1 MSRTASLYKCRLVPY
16 TGTWIRRNLEDFVKQ
31 RFAALLALLLA
42 VFLLVPAFAG
52 ETPAYFEGI
61 TTSWPFAGFPERDE
75 EGYLVPGA
83 VELDEFIHSDFE
95 NGVWVY
101 LSPSL
106 QAVVYRCEAK
116 LETGAVRWYEG
127 EVKSRKDVVRVFSD
141 NPARPR
147 VGYNY
152 PQLIARAH
160 KVVLALNGD
169 YFTFRTGSKIPN
181 GVIIR
186 DGAIVNSRTSHGKQ
200 VMQPPLDELALYA
213 DGRFEL
219 RYPREITAQDYLDR
233 GALDVVAFGPILIRD
248 GVMDDRIEKKFRGLE
263 PRSAIGMVKPG
274 HYIFMNVE
282 GRIKASAGATCLFL
296 AERMQA
302 RGAVQAFTLDGGQ
315 TSGMFFMGTHINE
328 PGEYNGSKFIR
339 KQPDIV
345 GIGYSEQVRQDN
357 KRTQE

>member
-1 MSRTASLYKCRLVPY
+1 M
-16 TGTWIRRNLEDFVKQ
+16 KQ
-31 RFAALLALLLA
+31 RVCALLVLLLA
-42 VFLLVPAFAG
+42 VGLLIPGVSLSEQA
-52 ETPAYFEGI
+52 PAYFDGI
-61 TTSWPFAGFPERDE
+61 TTSWPFTGFPQRDE
-75 EGYLVPGA
+75 EGYLLPG
-83 VELDEFIHSDFE
+83 VMENDEFIHSDFE

-116 LETGAVRWYEG
+116 LETGKTRWYEG

-141 NPARPR
+141 NPDRPR
-147 VGYNY
+147 HGYNY
-152 PQLIARAH
+152 PQLIARNH

-181 GVIIR
+181 GIIIR
-186 DGAIVNSRTSHGKQ
+186 DGVIVNSRTSAGKQ
-200 VMQPPLDELALYA
+200 VMQPPLDELALFA

-219 RYPREITAQDYLDR
+219 RYPREVTAQEYIDM
-233 GALDVVAFGPILIRD
+233 GVLDVVAFGPVLIRD
-248 GVMDDRIEKKFRGLE
+248 GVMDDRIEKRFRGLE
-263 PRSAIGMVKPG
+263 PRSAIGMVEPG

-282 GRIKASAGATCLFL
+282 GRIKASVGATCLFL
-296 AERMQA
+296 AQRMQM
-302 RGAVQAFTLDGGQ
+302 RGVTQAFTLDGGQ